1 MSSALEAKIVVLGSQ
16 GVGKTSLVMRYCKGA
31 FDPSQITSTVG
42 ASFMTKRVV
51 DSDTDTQVRL
61 QIWDTAG
68 QERFRSISRLY
79 YRGANACILCY
90 SITDAQ
96 SFADMGAWLT
106 ELRRNLPADIVLHIV
121 GTKSDVVAREPQ
133 KREVPFER
141 CIAYV
146 AENLAPGTGATP
158 PPTAGA
164 TSGGAAAYLNA
175 PGLATTGGSGFGGG
189 GGGGGGGNN
198 GGFFSTSESP
208 SVEPRSPTSKRS
220 SGFWGQEAGWDACHE
235 ISAESGEGVEEVF
248 RVVTRKLVE
257 QNRKMQAAI
266 LAATS
271 TPGLTPGYDGTVS
284 SASGMGYDGAGQ
296 GGYFDGARPGGSFRV
311 GRDRRSWLFSPGFSP
326 SVTVERAQGGQG
338 AQQHEEEDG
347 VRRKNKCC

>member
-1 MSSALEAKIVVLGSQ
+1 MSSLEAKIVVLGSQ
-16 GVGKTSLVMRYCKGA
+16 GVGKTSLVTRYCKGA
-31 FDPSQITSTVG
+31 FDPGQTISTVG

-51 DSDTDTQVRL
+51 DSDTDTVVRL

-96 SFADMGAWLT
+96 SFKEMGIWLT
-106 ELRRNLPADIVLHIV
+106 ELRRNLPPDIVLHVV
-121 GTKSDVVAREPQ
+121 GTKADIVARDPTR
-133 KREVPFER
+133 REVPFER

-146 AENLAPGTGATP
+146 AENLAPGLGSPPPPAAISSGLTGLPLLTATQSFTTTPGTSGSIVTP
-158 PPTAGA
+158 PGR
-164 TSGGAAAYLNA
+164 A
-175 PGLATTGGSGFGGG
+175 PSSA
-189 GGGGGGGNN
+189 
-198 GGFFSTSESP
+198 P
-208 SVEPRSPTSKRS
+208 EPRSPSSKRS

-257 QNRKMQAAI
+257 QNRKIQQAI

-271 TPGLTPGYDGTVS
+271 TPGLSTPGTEGS
-284 SASGMGYDGAGQ
+284 E
-296 GGYFDGARPGGSFRV
+296 GYFDGANPRGSFRV

-326 SVTVERAQGGQG
+326 AVTVENAGNNGANQQNGGAVDDKRG
-338 AQQHEEEDG
+338 
-347 VRRKNKCC
+347 RRCC